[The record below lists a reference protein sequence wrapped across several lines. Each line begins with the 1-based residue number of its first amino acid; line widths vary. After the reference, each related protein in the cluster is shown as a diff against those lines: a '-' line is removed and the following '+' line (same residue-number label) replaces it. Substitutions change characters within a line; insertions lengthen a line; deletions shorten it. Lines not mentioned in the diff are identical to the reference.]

1 MLEKWEIPIPE
12 GARVGL
18 LPPGIY
24 QARVSGHPELTTSGK
39 GTRQLRFPVTVSSG
53 EHEGKSMDV
62 YRPLG
67 SPRAWGRLLGTLD
80 ALGVR
85 YEADSVSRKL
95 NLDPTEFIGKECKI
109 RVERRSWQGR
119 DRARVT
125 EVFPPDAEIEVGIE
139 EFPVSELYEG
149 EE

>member
-12 GARVGL
+12 GARIGPPV
-18 LPPGIY
+18 PPGIHL
-24 QARVSGHPELTTSGK
+24 AKVSGLPELTTSSK

-67 SPRAWGRLLGTLD
+67 SPRAWGRLMGTLD
-80 ALGVR
+80 ALKVK
-85 YEADSVSRKL
+85 YEADPVSRKL
-95 NLDPTEFIGKECKI
+95 KFDPAEFLGKECKI

-119 DRARVT
+119 DRTRVT
-125 EVFPPDAEIEVGIE
+125 DIFPPDAEVEVGVE
-139 EFPVSELYEG
+139 EVPDLL